1 MEQLTGIDSYMLY
14 SERGNNYNHVAALGI
29 YDPSTA
35 PGGKVRFKDIL
46 KHFSRRLDTHKLFR
60 QRLMT
65 VPGGVDRPYWVENA
79 DLDIEFHIRHLAL
92 PQPGDWRQLMIQ
104 VARLHSRP
112 MDRTRPLWEVYVIEG
127 LDRIP

>member
-79 DLDIEFHIRHLAL
+79 DLDIEFGMIDMGNGKWAAAMS
-92 PQPGDWRQLMIQ
+92 WR
-104 VARLHSRP
+104 
-112 MDRTRPLWEVYVIEG
+112 
-127 LDRIP
+127 LDR